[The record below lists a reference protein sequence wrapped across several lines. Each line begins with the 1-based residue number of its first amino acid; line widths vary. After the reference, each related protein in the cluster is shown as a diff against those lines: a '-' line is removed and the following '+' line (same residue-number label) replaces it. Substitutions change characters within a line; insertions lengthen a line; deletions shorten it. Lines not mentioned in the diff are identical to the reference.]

1 MTLAAELSLEEQNK
15 DIVRSYHQ
23 KLWGEGD
30 KSAIDTYWSP
40 EAEVHMTDF
49 DGTAVDVVRE
59 DVDRYFGAFTEQKT
73 TIHHLVA
80 EGDKVVLN
88 WSTTGKH
95 IGPYGDVAATG
106 KDITMAGMDL
116 LRLADGKIVECWS
129 MWDGLSV
136 YDQLG
141 VLKIG

>member
-1 MTLAAELSLEEQNK
+1 MSIEEENK
-15 DIVRSYHQ
+15 QTIRTYHQ
-23 KLWGEGD
+23 RLWGDGD
-30 KSAIDTYWSP
+30 KSAIEEFWSP

-49 DGTAVDVVRE
+49 DGTAIDVVRE
-59 DVDRYFGAFTEQKT
+59 DVDRYFDAFEDQRTE
-73 TIHHLVA
+73 IHHLVA
-80 EGDKVVLN
+80 EGDRVVLH
-88 WSTTGKH
+88 WSTTGRH
-95 IGPYGDVAATG
+95 VGAYGDVAATG

>member
-1 MTLAAELSLEEQNK
+1 MTLSLEETNK
-15 DIVRSYHQ
+15 EIVRTYHET
-23 KLWGEGD
+23 LWGKGD
-30 KSAIDTYWSP
+30 KSAIETYWSP

-49 DGTAVDVVRE
+49 DGTAIDVVRE
-59 DVDRYFGAFTEQKT
+59 DVDRYFEAFTDQKT

-80 EGDKVVLN
+80 EGDQVVLN

-95 IGPYGDVAATG
+95 IGAYGDVAATG

-116 LRLADGKIVECWS
+116 LRLKDGKIVECWS

>member
-1 MTLAAELSLEEQNK
+1 MTAAQTITPEERNK
-15 DIVRSYHQ
+15 RIVRTYHRS
-23 KLWGEGD
+23 LWGEGD
-30 KSAIDTYWSP
+30 TAVIDLYWSP

-59 DVDRYFGAFTEQKT
+59 DVERYFTAFTDQRT

-80 EGDKVVLN
+80 EGDSVVLH
-88 WSTTGKH
+88 WSTTGRH
-95 IGPYGDVAATG
+95 VGPYGGIAATG
-106 KDITMAGMDL
+106 KQITMAGMDL

-129 MWDGLSV
+129 MWDGLAV

-141 VLKIG
+141 ALKIG

>member
-1 MTLAAELSLEEQNK
+1 MTTAEMTLEERNK
-15 DIVRSYHQ
+15 ETIRTYHHR
-23 KLWGEGD
+23 LWGGGD
-30 KSAIDTYWSP
+30 KSAIDEYWSP

-49 DGTAVDVVRE
+49 DGTAIDVVRE
-59 DVDRYFGAFTEQKT
+59 DVDRYFGAFEGQKT

-80 EGDKVVLN
+80 EGDTVVLH

-95 IGPYGDVAATG
+95 VGTYGEIAATG

-116 LRLADGKIVECWS
+116 LTLKDGKIVECWS
-129 MWDGLSV
+129 MWDGLAV
-136 YDQLG
+136 FDQMG